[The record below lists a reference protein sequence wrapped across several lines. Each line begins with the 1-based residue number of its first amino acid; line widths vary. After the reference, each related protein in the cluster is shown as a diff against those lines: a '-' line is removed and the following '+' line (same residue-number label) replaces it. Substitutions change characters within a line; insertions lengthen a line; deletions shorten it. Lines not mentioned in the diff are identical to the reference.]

1 MATAELRLTLPVDRA
16 RDAVAAA
23 LTEQGFSVQSTPSG
37 SLDVSRGSLGTTL
50 VAGAFAGQDMHV
62 RFDVHVTE
70 TAEGAIASFEHSAA
84 GGFLKGGAIGAAKV
98 GDVVREAAHLAGA
111 RLASQGFLVGA
122 EGVSTPADPTGPEA
136 RDAAAPPSGDVTGS
150 PTPSWPAP
158 VAPTA
163 PADSGA
169 PVPPAAPA
177 PPYTAAEPAP
187 QNGYP
192 GYPGY
197 PGAPAPSGSAY
208 APGMPPSA
216 AGTSPYAPGAAS
228 GNPERTNGVAIA
240 AIIMGFVLPI
250 GGIIAGAVALAQIKR
265 TGEKGRGLAIGGI
278 IAGGVITVLTILAT
292 VAFVLFAIFGAG
304 VAASSADPFDLPAEP
319 GDGGVTIGPSEQAP
333 GDLYTLAVGACLDDI
348 PSGFIS
354 PSNLVDCAQPHTYEV
369 FGSFFLDDGAFPGD
383 DAIESSAYEGCDAAY
398 PDYVG
403 VTWDQSAL
411 AYSFVSPS
419 EETWAEGDREISCLL
434 YDPAVDQ
441 TTGSLRGAA
450 R

>member
-1 MATAELRLTLPVDRA
+1 MPRLLPPAMSPFAHPELARTGRPDGSRRLGCTRAAGSSRPALHRGGTRASERIPRLPGLPRSSRA
-16 RDAVAAA
+16 VGLGLRSRNAA
-23 LTEQGFSVQSTPSG
+23 L
-37 SLDVSRGSLGTTL
+37 R
-50 VAGAFAGQDMHV
+50 
-62 RFDVHVTE
+62 
-70 TAEGAIASFEHSAA
+70 
-84 GGFLKGGAIGAAKV
+84 
-98 GDVVREAAHLAGA
+98 
-111 RLASQGFLVGA
+111 
-122 EGVSTPADPTGPEA
+122 
-136 RDAAAPPSGDVTGS
+136 
-150 PTPSWPAP
+150 
-158 VAPTA
+158 
-163 PADSGA
+163 
-169 PVPPAAPA
+169 
-177 PPYTAAEPAP
+177 
-187 QNGYP
+187 
-192 GYPGY
+192 
-197 PGAPAPSGSAY
+197 
-208 APGMPPSA
+208 
-216 AGTSPYAPGAAS
+216 S
-228 GNPERTNGVAIA
+228 GNIAVRPGRGIRESRTDERRGDRRDHHGLRA
-240 AIIMGFVLPI
+240 ADR
-250 GGIIAGAVALAQIKR
+250 GIIAGAVALAQIKR

-292 VAFVLFAIFGAG
+292 VAFVLFAILGAG

>member
-23 LTEQGFSVQSTPSG
+23 LTEQGFTVQPTPGG

-62 RFDVHVTE
+62 RFDVHLAE
-70 TAEGAIASFEHSAA
+70 TAEGALASFEHSTA
-84 GGFLKGGAIGAAKV
+84 GGFLKGGAIGAAKA
-98 GDVVREAAHLAGA
+98 GDVVREAAHLAGR
-111 RLASQGFLVGA
+111 RLTSQGLLVDAA
-122 EGVSTPADPTGPEA
+122 EAAPTGSG
-136 RDAAAPPSGDVTGS
+136 DAAAPSPGDAPAASV
-150 PTPSWPAP
+150 PAWPAP
-158 VAPTA
+158 VAPA
-163 PADSGA
+163 PPAAEGE
-169 PVPPAAPA
+169 PAAPA
-177 PPYTAAEPAP
+177 PPNVGAP
-187 QNGYP
+187 PVPPSGYP
-192 GYPGY
+192 GASGYPGY
-197 PGAPAPSGSAY
+197 PGAAAPSDTPY
-208 APGMPPSA
+208 APGASPSG

-228 GNPERTNGVAIA
+228 GTSERTNGVAIA

-278 IAGGVITVLTILAT
+278 IAGGVITVLSI
-292 VAFVLFAIFGAG
+292 VAIFALVLLAIFGAG
-304 VAASSADPFDLPAEP
+304 VASSSSDPFELPAEP

-333 GDLYTLAVGACLDDI
+333 GGAYTLPVGACLDDI

-369 FGSFFLDDGAFPGD
+369 FGGFFLADGAFPGD
-383 DAIESSAYEGCDAAY
+383 DAIESSAYEGCDAVY

-403 VTWDQSAL
+403 VPWEQSTL
-411 AYSFVSPS
+411 AYTYVSPTA
-419 EETWAEGDREISCLL
+419 ETWAEGDREISCML
-434 YDPAVDQ
+434 YDPEVDQ
-441 TTGSLRGAA
+441 TTGSLRGSA